1 MDEAIIMK
9 NDYIIIKGA
18 REHNL
23 KSIDLKLPRNRLI
36 IITGLSGSGKSSLA
50 FDTIYAQGQ
59 MKYVES
65 LSAYARQFLE
75 QMQKPDVDRIEGLSP
90 SISIQQRMPG
100 ANPRSTVGTIT
111 EIYDYLRLLFSKI
124 GQVHCYKCSRP
135 ITRQS
140 PQQIIESIGR
150 CLRGTSVNI
159 LAPLVRGKKGQ
170 HKELLLKYKR
180 QGFIRFR
187 VDGRVFGAD
196 DQIILEK
203 NTKHTIEAVVDRL
216 SVKDENRKRLADSVE
231 TALGISD
238 GLVIV
243 TSPSSA
249 EGILH
254 SCKNACVECGI
265 SYQEFEPR
273 HFSFNSP
280 FGACPVCDGL
290 GHKPEID
297 PELVVKDA
305 SKSIRQG
312 AIEPWRQ
319 GGKSILLYYT
329 RLLVNLAGDY
339 GLDLDAPFAK
349 LGRKTRDL
357 VLFGSKS
364 EKYSQGYF
372 EGVIPNLERR
382 FKETDSD
389 YIRDFIHGYMSIQ
402 PCVECKGMR
411 LRKESLAVK
420 ISGKNIADVCKFSVA
435 NAVRFFDNLYLDK
448 EQEKIS
454 SAILKEVRSRLMFLC
469 DVGLNY
475 ITLDRV
481 TSTLS
486 GGEAQRIR
494 LATQIGSG
502 LTGVLYVLD
511 EPSIGLHQRDNEK
524 LLITLKALRDIGNT
538 VIVVEHDEA
547 IMRSADHIVD
557 LGPGAGKAGG
567 HLIYNGNVPGL
578 LSSKASLTARYLNKD
593 LVVYEARQRRD
604 YSRCRK
610 IIIKGAREHNL
621 KNIDVSISLGVFNCV
636 TGVSGS
642 GKSTLINEI
651 LYKTLAKKFYRA
663 TSKSGRHDSIVG
675 SENIDKVIV
684 IDQSPIGRTPRSNPA
699 TYTGA
704 FGPIREL
711 FSKLPESRIRGYKPG
726 RFSFNVRG
734 GRCQACEGDGVKKVE
749 MHFLPDVYVQCQV
762 CGGKRFN
769 QQTLEVKYKGKSISD
784 VLHMPLSEAL
794 RLFGNIPSIR
804 NKISALE
811 DVGLGYMELG
821 QQATTL
827 SGGEAQRVKLATE
840 LCKKATGRT
849 LYILDE
855 PTTGLHFADIS
866 KLLSV
871 LHSLVDNGNTVLVI
885 EHNLDVI
892 NSADY
897 IIDLGP
903 EGGDAGGYIVACGSP
918 EEIGRAEASYTG
930 HYINLYARD
939 AKPGVKKT

>member
-1 MDEAIIMK
+1 MENK
-9 NDYIIIKGA
+9 YIIIKGA

-23 KSIDLKLPRNRLI
+23 KSIDLKLPRNQLI
-36 IITGLSGSGKSSLA
+36 VITGLSGSGKSSLA

-75 QMQKPDVDRIEGLSP
+75 QMQKPDVDHIEGLSP

-100 ANPRSTVGTIT
+100 VNPRSTVGTVT

-124 GQVHCYKCSRP
+124 GEAYCYKCSRP
-135 ITRQS
+135 ISRQS
-140 PQQIIESIGR
+140 PQQVIESANR
-150 CLRGTSVNI
+150 YPSGTPVNI
-159 LAPLVRGKKGQ
+159 LAPLVRGKKGR
-170 HKELLLKYKR
+170 HKELLLKYRK

-187 VDGRVFGAD
+187 IDGHIFGPD
-196 DQIILEK
+196 SKIDLDK
-203 NTKHTIEAVVDRL
+203 NIKHTIDIVIDRL
-216 SVKDENRKRLADSVE
+216 SVKDENKKRLADSIE
-231 TALGISD
+231 TALGIGD
-238 GLVIV
+238 GMVII
-243 TSPSSA
+243 TSPA
-249 EGILH
+249 QPEGILY
-254 SCKNACVECGI
+254 SCKNACVKCGI
-265 SYQEFEPR
+265 SYQDFEPR

-280 FGACPVCDGL
+280 FGACPACDGL
-290 GHKPEID
+290 GHKLEID
-297 PELVVKDA
+297 PDLVVKDP
-305 SKSIRQG
+305 SRSIKAG
-312 AIEPWRQ
+312 AIEPWRK
-319 GGKSILLYYT
+319 GGKSLFLYYN
-329 RLLVNLAGDY
+329 RLLVNLAGDH
-339 GLDLDAPFAK
+339 GFSPDAPFAK
-349 LGRKTRDL
+349 LGKKARELIFYGT
-357 VLFGSKS
+357 KS

-382 FKETDSD
+382 FRETDSD
-389 YIRDFIHGYMSIQ
+389 YMRDFIHGYMSIQ
-402 PCVECKGMR
+402 PCPGCGGMR
-411 LRKESLAVK
+411 LKKESLSVK
-420 ISGKNIADVCKFSVA
+420 ISGKNIAQVCKLSA
-435 NAVRFFDNLYLDK
+435 AQAVNFFDGLDMDEEK
-448 EQEKIS
+448 KKIS
-454 SAILKEVRSRLMFLC
+454 ALILKEVRARLMFLC

-481 TSTLS
+481 SSTLS

-524 LLITLKALRDIGNT
+524 LLATLKSLRDMGNT

-557 LGPGAGKAGG
+557 LGPGAGKDGG
-567 HLIYNGNVPGL
+567 KLIYSGNVQGL
-578 LSSKASLTARYLNKD
+578 LDDKSSLTALYLNGD
-593 LVVYEARQRRD
+593 MSVSDRRQRRD
-604 YSRCRK
+604 YKRCK
-610 IIIKGAREHNL
+610 KLVIKGASEHNL
-621 KNIDVSISLGVFNCV
+621 KNIDVDIPLGLFNCV

-651 LYKTLAKKFYRA
+651 LYKALARKFYRA
-663 TSKSGRHDSIVG
+663 TDRPGRHNSIIG
-675 SENIDKVIV
+675 IENIDKVIV

-699 TYTGA
+699 TYTGV
-704 FGPIREL
+704 FTHIRDL

-726 RFSFNVRG
+726 RFSFNVKG
-734 GRCQACEGDGVKKVE
+734 GRCQACEGDGVKKIE
-749 MHFLPDVYVQCQV
+749 MHFLPDIYVQCQV

-769 QQTLEVKYKGKSISD
+769 QQTLEVKYKGKSITD
-784 VLHMPLSEAL
+784 VLQMPLSEAL

-804 NKISALE
+804 DKISTLE
-811 DVGLGYMELG
+811 DVGLGYIELG

-827 SGGEAQRVKLATE
+827 SGGEAQRVKLASE

-871 LHSLVDNGNTVLVI
+871 LHDLVDNGNTVLVI

-897 IIDLGP
+897 IMDLGP
-903 EGGDAGGYIVACGSP
+903 EGGDAGGRVIACGSP
-918 EEIGRAEASYTG
+918 EEIAKIKASYTG
-930 HYINLYARD
+930 HYISLSSRGA
-939 AKPGVKKT
+939 